1 MTAKPTLI
9 VDDEKNIRLAL
20 SMALEQLDI
29 PVETAA
35 SGEEALEKI
44 AAGGFGVM
52 LLDLRM
58 PGLDGMEVLRR
69 VSYERPEIKVIIIT
83 AYGSIDLAVEAM
95 KLGAVDFLQ
104 KPFEVAKSGRWC
116 GASWKNKG
124 KRVYEDYLALA
135 KERISEGYFDI
146 AGVYAQ
152 KAVFLDPKRPEA
164 LNLLGGI
171 SEATGNRLEAYK
183 YYRAALAHDPA
194 YLPAQLNLE
203 RVAAQPY
210 TQQGIIWGDPDQG
223 KKSRPENKRR
233 QYERKNPGNPSTPEI
248 ALTPEEILQGKV
260 KKKERLGQ
268 WLATAICGNDITSS
282 CLYVSGIAIS
292 ICPVHGAPWRSCW
305 WPAGVVSLPQD
316 LYRSGGGPAPGRRG
330 LQLPAQL
337 HPQV

>member
-35 SGEEALEKI
+35 SGEEALDKI
-44 AAGGFGVM
+44 AAGGYGVM

-69 VSYERPEIKVIIIT
+69 VAKERPEIKVIIIT

-104 KPFEVAKSGRWC
+104 KPFEVAQVREMVRRILEKEGEER
-116 GASWKNKG
+116 G
-124 KRVYEDYLALA
+124 YFDYLALA
-135 KERISEGYFDI
+135 KERISQGFYEI

-152 KAVFLDPKRPEA
+152 KAVFLNPNRPEA

-183 YYRAALAHDPA
+183 YYQAALANDPA
-194 YLPAQLNLE
+194 YLPARLNLE

-210 TQQGIIWGDPDQG
+210 TPQGIIWGDPDQ
-223 KKSRPENKRR
+223 
-233 QYERKNPGNPSTPEI
+233 
-248 ALTPEEILQGKV
+248 V
-260 KKKERLGQ
+260 KKES
-268 WLATAICGNDITSS
+268 T
-282 CLYVSGIAIS
+282 
-292 ICPVHGAPWRSCW
+292 
-305 WPAGVVSLPQD
+305 
-316 LYRSGGGPAPGRRG
+316 
-330 LQLPAQL
+330 
-337 HPQV
+337 

>member
-35 SGEEALEKI
+35 SGDEALEKI
-44 AAGGFGVM
+44 AANGYGVM
-52 LLDLRM
+52 LLGLRM
-58 PGLDGMEVLRR
+58 PGVEGMEVLRR
-69 VSYERPEIKVIIIT
+69 VAKERPEIKVIIIT

-104 KPFEVAKSGRWC
+104 KPFDVAQVREMVRRLLEKQEES
-116 GASWKNKG
+116 
-124 KRVYEDYLALA
+124 VEYEDYIALA
-135 KERISEGYFDI
+135 KERISQGYFDI

-171 SEATGNRLEAYK
+171 SESTGNRLEAYK

-194 YLPAQLNLE
+194 YLPAHMNLE

-210 TQQGIIWGDPDQG
+210 TSQGIIWGDPDQR
-223 KKSRPENKRR
+223 KK
-233 QYERKNPGNPSTPEI
+233 QST
-248 ALTPEEILQGKV
+248 
-260 KKKERLGQ
+260 
-268 WLATAICGNDITSS
+268 
-282 CLYVSGIAIS
+282 
-292 ICPVHGAPWRSCW
+292 
-305 WPAGVVSLPQD
+305 
-316 LYRSGGGPAPGRRG
+316 
-330 LQLPAQL
+330 
-337 HPQV
+337 

>member
-20 SMALEQLDI
+20 SRALEQLDI

-35 SGEEALEKI
+35 SGEEALEKL
-44 AAGGFGVM
+44 AAGGYGVM
-52 LLDLRM
+52 LLDLRL
-58 PGLDGMEVLRR
+58 PGVDGMEVLRL
-69 VSYERPEIKVIIIT
+69 VTQEQPEIRVIIIT

-104 KPFEVAKSGRWC
+104 KPFEVA
-116 GASWKNKG
+116 
-124 KRVYEDYLALA
+124 RVREMVRRILEKQEESVGYADYIALA
-135 KERISEGYFDI
+135 KERILEGYFDI

-171 SEATGNRLEAYK
+171 SEITGNRLEAYK

-210 TQQGIIWGDPDQG
+210 TQQGIIWGDPDQ
-223 KKSRPENKRR
+223 
-233 QYERKNPGNPSTPEI
+233 T
-248 ALTPEEILQGKV
+248 
-260 KKKERLGQ
+260 KKE
-268 WLATAICGNDITSS
+268 
-282 CLYVSGIAIS
+282 
-292 ICPVHGAPWRSCW
+292 
-305 WPAGVVSLPQD
+305 PA
-316 LYRSGGGPAPGRRG
+316 
-330 LQLPAQL
+330 
-337 HPQV
+337 

>member
-1 MTAKPTLI
+1 MNAKPTLI

-35 SGEEALEKI
+35 SGDEALEKI
-44 AAGGFGVM
+44 AAGEYGIM

-69 VSYERPEIKVIIIT
+69 VAHRWPEIKVIIIT

-104 KPFEVAKSGRWC
+104 KPFDVAQVREMVRRILEKQEQSIEY
-116 GASWKNKG
+116 A
-124 KRVYEDYLALA
+124 DYIALA
-135 KERISEGYFDI
+135 KERINEGFFEI

-152 KAVFLDPKRPEA
+152 KAVFLNPKRPEA

-171 SEATGNRLEAYK
+171 AEARGNRLEAYK
-183 YYRAALAHDPA
+183 YYHAALVHDPA

-210 TQQGIIWGDPDQG
+210 TPEGILWGDPDQE
-223 KKSRPENKRR
+223 KK
-233 QYERKNPGNPSTPEI
+233 PS
-248 ALTPEEILQGKV
+248 
-260 KKKERLGQ
+260 
-268 WLATAICGNDITSS
+268 S
-282 CLYVSGIAIS
+282 
-292 ICPVHGAPWRSCW
+292 
-305 WPAGVVSLPQD
+305 
-316 LYRSGGGPAPGRRG
+316 
-330 LQLPAQL
+330 
-337 HPQV
+337 

>member
-1 MTAKPTLI
+1 MNVKPTLI

-35 SGEEALEKI
+35 SGDEALEKI

-58 PGLDGMEVLRR
+58 PGVDGMEVLRR
-69 VSYERPEIKVIIIT
+69 VAHEQPEIKVIIIT

-104 KPFEVAKSGRWC
+104 KPFDVAQVREMVRRILEKQEESIGY
-116 GASWKNKG
+116 A
-124 KRVYEDYLALA
+124 DYIALA
-135 KERISEGYFDI
+135 KERIRDGFFEI

-152 KAVFLDPKRPEA
+152 KAVFLSPQRPEA

-171 SEATGNRLEAYK
+171 SEAIGNRLEAYK
-183 YYRAALAHDPA
+183 YYRGALEQDPA

-210 TQQGIIWGDPDQG
+210 TPQGIVWGFPD
-223 KKSRPENKRR
+223 
-233 QYERKNPGNPSTPEI
+233 
-248 ALTPEEILQGKV
+248 LEEKQ
-260 KKKERLGQ
+260 
-268 WLATAICGNDITSS
+268 
-282 CLYVSGIAIS
+282 
-292 ICPVHGAPWRSCW
+292 
-305 WPAGVVSLPQD
+305 
-316 LYRSGGGPAPGRRG
+316 
-330 LQLPAQL
+330 AQ
-337 HPQV
+337 